1 MKLYSVHSSF
11 CSSPQSK
18 VKNKYSVLYSVHLNR
33 TGRAFLGFGIDV
45 RCYKLA
51 PITQTPTTGW
61 VLTVPLFR
69 L

>member
-33 TGRAFLGFGIDV
+33 TGRAFLGF
-45 RCYKLA
+45 A
-51 PITQTPTTGW
+51 
-61 VLTVPLFR
+61 LTFVVINLHPSHRHQLQGGF
-69 L
+69 